1 MYERN
6 RYGRKTEF
14 TRKALIRYILDRGL
28 KRGDRLPSQAELVQ
42 IIGTSSSTV
51 IRAVNSL
58 SDDGILEV
66 RDKVGVFLRTNH
78 LLGKVARTVALLTQ
92 CAVSDIS
99 PYYAGLALTLI
110 RRLQQIGCQTLIFP
124 WRRELGNDP
133 GNRSHHEFPGL
144 HDAVVDGVIDVV
156 FDFTG
161 WNGDDY
167 FAKYN
172 IPLLTLGP
180 IRASANSIV
189 IDMADFCRRAVAVLV
204 RQGVRR
210 LRVVSPHEI
219 VSGLLQ
225 PIMDEVC
232 RQHALDR
239 AHCRLLTAKDVKQ
252 GRELAREFV
261 GMKSDERPE
270 GVVFMD
276 EFFGLDFLNGMA
288 VLRDEAAAYRP
299 QVIMAYDPGL
309 QLSYPSDG
317 IFFFE
322 KRVQE
327 IADLTVDS
335 ILALAKNNESNLV
348 RHYRYSEV
356 GRKNFF
362 GD

>member
-1 MYERN
+1 M
-6 RYGRKTEF
+6 
-14 TRKALIRYILDRGL
+14 
-28 KRGDRLPSQAELVQ
+28 
-42 IIGTSSSTV
+42 
-51 IRAVNSL
+51 
-58 SDDGILEV
+58 
-66 RDKVGVFLRTNH
+66 
-78 LLGKVARTVALLTQ
+78 
-92 CAVSDIS
+92 
-99 PYYAGLALTLI
+99 
-110 RRLQQIGCQTLIFP
+110 
-124 WRRELGNDP
+124 
-133 GNRSHHEFPGL
+133 
-144 HDAVVDGVIDVV
+144 V

-161 WNGDDY
+161 WDGDDY

-180 IRASANSIV
+180 TRASENSIV
-189 IDMADFCRRAVAVLV
+189 IDMADFCRRAVAALV

-210 LRVVSPHEI
+210 LRVVSPHET
-219 VSGLLQ
+219 VSGLLD
-225 PIMDEVC
+225 PIMDEAC
-232 RQHALDR
+232 RQHALDN

-261 GMKSDERPE
+261 RMKIDERPE

-288 VLRDEAAAYRP
+288 VLRDEAADYRP
-299 QVIMAYDPGL
+299 QVVMAYDPGL
-309 QLSYPSDG
+309 QLSYPCDG

-362 GD
+362 RE